1 MSGFKQPQ
9 DRKPTAQE
17 MMASA
22 VKLQGANMAQKAT
35 LDLVGGKLV
44 LIMAALKRNEI
55 SDANSIDANRETLEE
70 IRAISSL
77 TREQVAERR
86 AVNAPQYP
94 DVAIQAVIN
103 EAADKIADILLPKG
117 DGE

>member
-1 MSGFKQPQ
+1 MNGFKQPQ

-44 LIMAALKRNEI
+44 LIMAELKRAQAGQPHGTTVQKI
-55 SDANSIDANRETLEE
+55 SE
-70 IRAISSL
+70 ISSL

-86 AVNAPQYP
+86 AVNTPQYP